1 MLSYAVM
8 RASTENDLNALSAAI
23 LGILGGCLLLIPSQ
37 LASVFSGIPIWGIAL
52 LGALS
57 FMIYL
62 STQIFFALN
71 FYTKRATL
79 LQGLS
84 ALFLFIFAA
93 LFIRAGHIV
102 DGIIF
107 STVGVAQ
114 LALTSPLKIR
124 SPFRE
129 PIRLTMA
136 IASLSAGIFLAVSG
150 ERYADFLFFDY
161 KNILAIGL
169 LVSAVISVVIIILPS
184 IRFGKF
190 LSLLTIIPWLAWS
203 VFLFPN
209 LSVSNPFAPVLL
221 IAATI
226 FSGFLPWDKIHLTN
240 EDFLGRRVLMIAS
253 TLELALLIFLSALLA
268 LLDYSIDFK
277 DTFLITAREAAFIFF
292 ILTSVVIHYEIVT
305 IIMTLNRLMHE
316 LSRPEDEREQPP
328 EVRANSWNN
337 RLSRYIKPFTLSRDG
352 LRIRL
357 IAQGDQIKLLER
369 QLKNEKKRNNQF
381 TLLLELSQQLE
392 NQLDQPVAA
401 QLTVNT
407 LERALKCSLVSL
419 YVHEADQ
426 KEFML
431 LAAAGEQTNMIPA
444 GYRQDVTA
452 GVIGRAVRQRKTQ
465 IVHDIKA
472 DPDYILFENE
482 PNKSAVVIP
491 LIFNGHANGTIVL
504 NSLAESAFDSI
515 DIALAEA
522 ATAELTRAWERSG
535 YQQRLTNLVQT
546 GSQLSSMVEPESTA
560 REVASIAKGILKARL
575 AFVHIQL
582 GQERNYSQT
591 ASSGDAPRLLESLQ
605 NPAESDALMQMAFQ
619 AIQPFRVRDVRK
631 YNSTS
636 HLSIDHPNLRSMLII
651 PIRWHRINIGAIFAF
666 GKQNEVF
673 FTENDES
680 LAELLSIQ
688 TAGAFKSA
696 WLQQELRASLRITSL
711 LYRLSNQIIQAENLA
726 VAASDIAQTAHKLA
740 KSIATGIVL
749 FDANGNLMAEL
760 SIDSAGIQHTP
771 NIHPMN
777 LIQDAMTSGQLI
789 QISLGQSTVRTCMPI
804 KTPFQKYGAIWM
816 DAPEDH
822 GHKPTANSND
832 LQALVNQAAIALER
846 SLLVAESQR
855 QAIEIKAAYDKLEA
869 AYNQTLTS
877 LMSALDARDRETEGH
892 SSRVARLVAIL
903 GEAFGFSTRHLKVLE
918 RGSLLHDI
926 GKIGISD
933 TILHKPGPLNEEEWK
948 IMRLHPDIGA
958 KIVEGIPFLEETIP
972 LIRHHQERWDGSGY
986 PAGLRGDEIPLLA
999 RMFAVV
1005 DAFDAL
1011 TSKRPYRQKIST
1023 REAVEYLREKSGV
1036 LFDQSIVDLFEKIV
1050 SSGQAVDLLNTE

>member
-1 MLSYAVM
+1 M

-23 LGILGGCLLLIPSQ
+23 LGILGGCLLLIPSH
-37 LASVFSGIPIWGIAL
+37 LDTVFSGIPIWAMAL
-52 LGALS
+52 LGVCS
-57 FMIYL
+57 FMIFL
-62 STQIFFALN
+62 SAQIFFVLN
-71 FYTKRATL
+71 FYSKCATFI
-79 LQGLS
+79 QRLS
-84 ALFLFIFAA
+84 AFFLFIFAA
-93 LFIRAGHIV
+93 LFMRAELAV
-102 DGIIF
+102 DGILF
-107 STVGVAQ
+107 SVVGVVQ
-114 LALTSPLKIR
+114 LALTSPLKVR

-129 PIRLTMA
+129 PIRLTSLA
-136 IASLSAGIFLAVSG
+136 ASFSVGIFLALSG
-150 ERYADFLFFDY
+150 ERFADSPFFDY
-161 KNILAIGL
+161 KIILAIGF
-169 LVSAVISVVIIILPS
+169 LVSAVISAFSIFPPS
-184 IRFGKF
+184 NKFGNF
-190 LSLLTIIPWLAWS
+190 LSLLTIIPWLAWG
-203 VFLFPN
+203 VFSFPN
-209 LSVSNPFAPVLL
+209 LSISTLFAPVLL
-221 IAATI
+221 IAAII
-226 FSGFLPWDKIHLTN
+226 FSGFLHWDKISLTN

-253 TLELALLIFLSALLA
+253 TLELALLIFLGALLA
-268 LLDYSIDFK
+268 LLDYYLDMRDS
-277 DTFLITAREAAFIFF
+277 FLITARTAAFIFF
-292 ILTSVVIHYEIVT
+292 VMTSLVIHYEVVM
-305 IIMTLNRLMHE
+305 IIMALNMLMHE
-316 LSRPEDEREQPP
+316 LSQPEDERERSS
-328 EVRANSWNN
+328 ETRASSWNN
-337 RLSRYIKPFTLSRDG
+337 RLSRYIKPFMLSRNG

-357 IAQGDQIKLLER
+357 IAQGDQIKLLEH
-369 QLKNEKKRNNQF
+369 QLENEKKRNNQF

-419 YVHEADQ
+419 YVHEAEQ

-431 LAAAGEQTNMIPA
+431 LAAAGEQTNMVPA

-465 IVHDIKA
+465 IIHDIKA
-472 DPDYILFENE
+472 DPDYIFFENE
-482 PNKSAVVIP
+482 PNRSAVVIP
-491 LIFNGHANGTIVL
+491 LIYNGHANGTIVL
-504 NSLAESAFDSI
+504 NSLAESAFGSI
-515 DIALAEA
+515 EIALAEA
-522 ATAELTRAWERSG
+522 AAAELTRAWERSG

-575 AFVHIQL
+575 TFVHIQL

-619 AIQPFRVRDVRK
+619 AIQPFRVRDIRK
-631 YNSTS
+631 YNSTA
-636 HLSIDHPNLRSMLII
+636 HLSIDHPNLRSMIVI

-673 FTENDES
+673 FTGNDES

-688 TAGAFKSA
+688 TAGAFESA

-711 LYRLSNQIIQAENLA
+711 LYRLSNQIIQAENLD

-740 KSIATGIVL
+740 KSMATGIVL
-749 FDANGNLMAEL
+749 FDAGGNLMAEL

-846 SLLVAESQR
+846 SLLLAESQR

-869 AYNQTLTS
+869 TYDQTLTS

-892 SSRVARLVAIL
+892 SSRVARLVAKL
-903 GEAFGFSTRHLKVLE
+903 GEALGFSTQHLKVLE

-933 TILHKPGPLNEEEWK
+933 TILHKPGPLSEEEWG

-986 PAGLRGDEIPLLA
+986 PAGLRGEEIPLLA

-1023 REAVEYLREKSGV
+1023 LEAVEYLREKSGV
-1036 LFDQSIVDLFEKIV
+1036 LFDQSIVDLFENII
-1050 SSGQAVDLLNTE
+1050 SSGQAADLLNTE